1 MTTPAS
7 TRAHRSTSSTS
18 LLPYLGAIAACAATT
33 GIATL
38 LLLDL
43 DLANIV
49 MVFLLTVVLVAVW
62 LGRGP
67 AILAAVLSVALFDFF
82 FVPPRFSFTV
92 HDVQY
97 LLTFAVMLVVAL
109 IFGELTARI
118 SEQAQVASATA
129 DRTRAL
135 YDLAREL
142 SGASTLADTSRILR
156 RFLDASRRC
165 GTACSTWRK
174 ERRTLKLDDDVNA
187 ADRGAFDDVIAE
199 LAQAKGEYVRL
210 DTNGYFPLIA
220 SGRVRGVMAVIFRG
234 NLLALEEHQE
244 LLNAVA
250 SLIAIV
256 VERLGG
262 GPVRAE
268 G

>member
-1 MTTPAS
+1 MATPAS
-7 TRAHRSTSSTS
+7 TAVHRSASGTSV
-18 LLPYLGAIAACAATT
+18 LPYLGAIAACAATT

-156 RFLDASRRC
+156 RFLDHLVGAN
-165 GTACSTWRK
+165 GMLYVAQG
-174 ERRTLKLDDDVNA
+174 EAILKLDDDVNA

>member
-1 MTTPAS
+1 MTAPAS

-33 GIATL
+33 GLATL

-109 IFGELTARI
+109 VFGELTARI
-118 SEQAQVASATA
+118 SEQAQVGDTPGQASSLRVAGNA
-129 DRTRAL
+129 ASELNRHESALDFLRKSAAIDGKQNGVARTRVRI
-135 YDLAREL
+135 ARE
-142 SGASTLADTSRILR
+142 GCR
-156 RFLDASRRC
+156 
-165 GTACSTWRK
+165 
-174 ERRTLKLDDDVNA
+174 VN
-187 ADRGAFDDVIAE
+187 
-199 LAQAKGEYVRL
+199 
-210 DTNGYFPLIA
+210 N
-220 SGRVRGVMAVIFRG
+220 
-234 NLLALEEHQE
+234 
-244 LLNAVA
+244 
-250 SLIAIV
+250 
-256 VERLGG
+256 
-262 GPVRAE
+262 
-268 G
+268 

>member
-1 MTTPAS
+1 
-7 TRAHRSTSSTS
+7 
-18 LLPYLGAIAACAATT
+18 LGAIVACAATT

-156 RFLDASRRC
+156 RFLAHLV
-165 GTACSTWRK
+165 GA
-174 ERRTLKLDDDVNA
+174 EGMLYVAQGERTLKLDDDVNA

-220 SGRVRGVMAVIFRG
+220 SGRVHGVMAVLFRG
-234 NLLALEEHQE
+234 NLLALDEHLE
-244 LLNAVA
+244 LLTAVA
-250 SLIAIV
+250 SVIAIV

-262 GPVRAE
+262 GPVQPE
-268 G
+268 LL